1 MITHGKILVP
11 TDFSEQSEEALRR
24 AGILAAE
31 HQAEVHLLH
40 IMEPSLY
47 FETDQV
53 PVYPLHEINEAIR
66 KHAEKRLSDQRRKAD
81 FPVITHLVEST
92 GDPSR
97 PICEFAESLPAD
109 LIIIGRHG
117 QQGALEH
124 FLIGSTAERVVRHAY
139 CSILVTMPHGL
150 LANDSVETQE

>member
-1 MITHGKILVP
+1 MIQHGKILVP

-47 FETDQV
+47 FETDQM

-66 KHAEKRLSDQRRKAD
+66 KHAEKRLCDLRSKTS
-81 FPVITHLVEST
+81 FPVVTHLKEST
-92 GDPSR
+92 GEPSR
-97 PICEFAESLPAD
+97 AICAFAETLPAD

-139 CSILVTMPHGL
+139 CSVLVTMPHGL
-150 LANDSVETQE
+150 LAKDVADTPD